1 MIPAEAREV
10 AWLLMLIPFGIVLG
24 IGMFFT
30 YGAWRRAAR
39 HGAKATGAARPAA
52 GLSGPFRGANFEQ
65 PARWLAVRAAN
76 ARAVQEALKLHRPT
90 PCSWEEG
97 LAEAREDKLFICPP
111 MAGWVLVVGPG
122 LPEAAED
129 PDRCYHF
136 LRALSRK
143 LGQVQFF
150 SVSRAVNY
158 HCWALLEKGRVF
170 RAYAWA
176 GETLWNQGP
185 LTAAEKEMGMRCFDY
200 AVEPNPLGFGEA
212 MAANC
217 EKVNS
222 LAGRWSIDP
231 GAISPEMWRGQGI
244 VGAFLHSKLR

>member
-1 MIPAEAREV
+1 MF
-10 AWLLMLIPFGIVLG
+10 IPFGIVLG
-24 IGMFFT
+24 VGILFF
-30 YGAWRRAAR
+30 YCAWRRASR
-39 HGAKATGAARPAA
+39 HVADATGASRPAA
-52 GLSGPFRGANFEQ
+52 GLSGPFWRANFEQ

-76 ARAVQEALKLHRPT
+76 ARVVQAALNLHRPT
-90 PCSWEEG
+90 ACSWEKG

-111 MAGWVLVVGPG
+111 MAGWVLVVGSG
-122 LPEAAED
+122 LPEALED

-143 LGQVQFF
+143 LGHVQFF
-150 SVSRAVNY
+150 SVSRAVNH
-158 HCWALLEKGRVF
+158 HCWALLERGRVF

-176 GETLWNQGP
+176 GETLWNQGR
-185 LTAAEKEMGMRCFDY
+185 LTAAEKEMSMRCFDY
-200 AVEPNPLGFGEA
+200 AVEQNPLGIGEA

-244 VGAFLHSKLR
+244 VGAFSQSKPH